1 MEHVIQLGINLDD
14 EAITN
19 AVVRDAKNKIIDA
32 LARDVRSE
40 LGITGNRYNRSEIAE
55 EIADAIMERCRED
68 IVRQTV
74 ERLADTL
81 PRRKWYRD
89 AVLASVAGAS
99 DGD

>member
-1 MEHVIQLGINLDD
+1 MEHVVQLGINLDD
-14 EAITN
+14 EAIVR
-19 AVVRDAKNKIIDA
+19 AVVRDAKNQIIDA
-32 LARDVRSE
+32 LAREVRSE
-40 LGITGNRYNRSEIAE
+40 LGITGNRYNRSELAD

-68 IVRQTV
+68 VVRQTV

-89 AVLASVAGAS
+89 AVSASMGEAT

>member
-1 MEHVIQLGINLDD
+1 MEHVVQLGINLDD
-14 EAITN
+14 EAIVK
-19 AVVRDAKNKIIDA
+19 AVVRDAKNQIIDA
-32 LARDVRSE
+32 LAREVRGE
-40 LGITGNRYNRSEIAE
+40 LGITGNRYNRSELAD

-68 IVRQTV
+68 VVRQTV

-89 AVLASVAGAS
+89 AVSASIKEAT

>member
-14 EAITN
+14 EAITK
-19 AVVRDAKNKIIDA
+19 AVVRDAKNQIIEA
-32 LARDVRSE
+32 LAREVRSE
-40 LGITGNRYNRSEIAE
+40 LGITGNRYSRSEIAE
-55 EIADAIMERCRED
+55 EIADAIMERCCDD

-81 PRRKWYRD
+81 PRRKWYRG
-89 AVLASVAGAS
+89 AVSASVAGAS

>member
-1 MEHVIQLGINLDD
+1 MEHVVQLGINLDD
-14 EAITN
+14 ETITN

-32 LARDVRSE
+32 LAREVRSE
-40 LGITGNRYNRSEIAE
+40 LGITGNRYNRSAVAD
-55 EIADAIMERCRED
+55 EIADAIMEQCREE

-74 ERLADTL
+74 ERLSDTL

-89 AVLASVAGAS
+89 AVSAAIGEQR